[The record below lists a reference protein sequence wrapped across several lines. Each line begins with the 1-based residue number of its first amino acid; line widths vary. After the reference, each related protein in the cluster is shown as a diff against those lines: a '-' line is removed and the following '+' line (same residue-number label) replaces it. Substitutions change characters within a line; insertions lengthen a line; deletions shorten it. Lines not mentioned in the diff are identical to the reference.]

1 MSLRLSRVLFVA
13 VLLAGIVA
21 VAPPSGAAPVI
32 QPGASI
38 TMDGSYCTL
47 NWIYDGGGGPYGG
60 TAAHCVDGVGQRVS
74 LSTTSLGTAILEFGT
89 VALYRPNLDYALI
102 RIDPEDVGLVSPAM
116 KGHPNIPA
124 GVSTVDTA
132 AVGDLMQFSGHGVG
146 FHATT
151 VTQEQRRGVLGYNDG
166 EQHFIYGPV
175 TFGDSGG
182 PVADISD
189 GNKAFGIANTLG
201 VALTPLPQ
209 AGEGGLSLDA
219 LLADA
224 ASQGFAVQVRTI

>member
-1 MSLRLSRVLFVA
+1 MHLQVCRL
-13 VLLAGIVA
+13 LLAALLVGGA
-21 VAPPSGAAPVI
+21 FAATPSSSAAPVI

-38 TMDGSYCTL
+38 TMGGSYCTL
-47 NWIYDGGGGPYGG
+47 NWIYNGGGGPYGG
-60 TAAHCVDGVGQRVS
+60 TAAHCVSGVGQRVS
-74 LSTTSLGTAILEFGT
+74 LSDASLGTAILEFGT

-102 RIDPEDVGLVSPAM
+102 RIDAEDVGFVNPAM

-124 GVSTVDTA
+124 GTSTVDTA
-132 AVGDLMQFSGHGVG
+132 AVGDVMQFSGHGVG
-146 FHATT
+146 FHATEP
-151 VTQEQRRGVLGYNDG
+151 TQEQRRGILGYNDG
-166 EQHFIYGPV
+166 EQHYIYGTV

-182 PVADISD
+182 PVADITD

-201 VALTPLPQ
+201 AALTPAPQ

-224 ASQGFAVQVRTI
+224 AAQGFPVSVRTI

>member
-1 MSLRLSRVLFVA
+1 MHLRFARV
-13 VLLAGIVA
+13 VLVGALTTAAIAAAPAAG
-21 VAPPSGAAPVI
+21 APPVI

-47 NWIYDGGGGPYGG
+47 NWIYDGAGGPYGG
-60 TAAHCVDGVGQRVS
+60 TAAHCVSGVGQRVS
-74 LSTTSLGTAILEFGT
+74 LSTTSLGEAILEFGT

-102 RIDPEDVGLVSPAM
+102 RIDAEDVGFVSPAM
-116 KGHPNIPA
+116 KGHANIPA

-132 AVGDLMQFSGHGVG
+132 AVGDLMQFSGHGIG

-166 EQHFIYGPV
+166 EQHYIYGPV

-224 ASQGFAVQVRTI
+224 AAQGLAVRVRTV